1 MSTSVYNVYNP
12 KLLQLLLLGKGGE
25 SAKLRMEKFGKIES
39 GPFNEFKILS
49 FLSTLSEA
57 ALKRF
62 LKRFLCC
69 SLWVFFST
77 RHQLVSAQ
85 VLLLGNSPGGCVRG
99 SELLRQI

>member
-1 MSTSVYNVYNP
+1 VSTSVYNVYNP
-12 KLLQLLLLGKGGE
+12 KLLQLLLGKGGE

-39 GPFNEFKILS
+39 RPFNEFKI
-49 FLSTLSEA
+49 LSTLSEA